1 MFIQGATFIPD
12 SRVGELWN
20 YVVYKI
26 LAEKFI
32 LSPELVTKKSCFL
45 RMKIFSKGV
54 SIKNQ
59 KQMSKKSKI

>member
-1 MFIQGATFIPD
+1 MKC
-12 SRVGELWN
+12 SKYL
-20 YVVYKI
+20 
-26 LAEKFI
+26 LAKKFI